1 MIVFITIWLCYFQLK
16 FLFKIYFCL
25 IDQNN
30 CSCGG
35 GRRWTNKQTK
45 LFFFVLTHTR
55 YYTLIKITR
64 KTGEKK
70 ERKILII
77 IVGCPHVQSNRN
89 NCNKE
94 IVHIDTHT
102 DTRDKHANNY
112 YTCCTVRNVETI
124 WQRLESGESGERE
137 NILYV
142 FDLKEI
148 WNLKLSNWR
157 SSGGRMKAKQTK
169 KNTRKMYVHWWIITT
184 THTNDWWNWRL

>member
-1 MIVFITIWLCYFQLK
+1 MQLW
-16 FLFKIYFCL
+16 
-25 IDQNN
+25 
-30 CSCGG
+30 
-35 GRRWTNKQTK
+35 GREEVNKQTNK
-45 LFFFVLTHTR
+45 VIFFCFNAHSLL
-55 YYTLIKITR
+55 YTDKNNTEN
-64 KTGEKK
+64 GWKK
-70 ERKILII
+70 REILII

-157 SSGGRMKAKQTK
+157 SNGGCMKAKQTK
-169 KNTRKMYVHWWIITT
+169 KKHAQNVRPLMNNNNNNNTHKWLVKLKII
-184 THTNDWWNWRL
+184 NIYKG